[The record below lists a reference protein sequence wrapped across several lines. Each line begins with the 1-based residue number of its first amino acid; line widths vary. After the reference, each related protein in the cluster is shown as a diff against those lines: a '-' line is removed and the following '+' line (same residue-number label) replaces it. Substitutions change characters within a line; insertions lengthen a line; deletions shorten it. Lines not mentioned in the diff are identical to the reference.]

1 MLLEAAC
8 DLGIRSHD
16 MKRFVGAGGY
26 NRDAQLIGKVLDG
39 VERCAL
45 VSRAASK
52 HVVNLVDEQHPR
64 GCMCEHVDG
73 GALQFVQPRRRGD
86 IGIHRADYFGIEA
99 AQKRNGRQLG
109 RDDHTPPA
117 AAFVSLCMVTLEL
130 LEEH

>member
-1 MLLEAAC
+1 
-8 DLGIRSHD
+8 
-16 MKRFVGAGGY
+16 
-26 NRDAQLIGKVLDG
+26 
-39 VERCAL
+39 
-45 VSRAASK
+45 
-52 HVVNLVDEQHPR
+52 
-64 GCMCEHVDG
+64 MCEHVDG

-117 AAFVSLCMVTLEL
+117 AAFVGLCVVTLEL